1 MRLAQSGCGC
11 FIGRNFV
18 GAPAYADDIVL
29 VCPTAAM
36 RKLLSLCDAFAG
48 EYDMKFNAQKSKLLV
63 CLPRS
68 RQKQIADSI
77 TSCQFFICGKVIE
90 RRFFFTS

>member
-1 MRLAQSGCGC
+1 
-11 FIGRNFV
+11 
-18 GAPAYADDIVL
+18 
-29 VCPTAAM
+29 M

-68 RQKQIADSI
+68 RQKQTADSI
-77 TSCQFFICGKVIE
+77 TSCHFSLVVKLLSVSILFYILVMLSLLVKMI
-90 RRFFFTS
+90 RMI